1 LNLRELKKTISANAN
16 KDHAKTMQWFF
27 KTGKGEYGEGDKFVG
42 IKVPAQRKIAKQFS
56 KLNLE
61 DLQILLNS
69 KIHEE
74 RLISLLIL
82 VGKYD
87 KADEKEKESI
97 YAFYKKN
104 SRKIN
109 NWDLVDLSA
118 PKIIGTHLLNRDKKI
133 LYKYA
138 HSNNLWQKR
147 ISIIST
153 YSFIK
158 NHDFK
163 TTLEIAD
170 VLLND
175 DHDLIHKAVGWML
188 REVGKQDM
196 NTLENFLKTRYN
208 KMPRTMLRYSI
219 EKFPDKKRKKYLI
232 GKI

>member
-1 LNLRELKKTISANAN
+1 MNLKELKKTIRANAN

-27 KTGKGEYGEGDKFVG
+27 KTGKGEYGEGDKFIG
-42 IKVPAQRKIAKQFS
+42 IKVPVQRKIAKKFGE
-56 KLNLE
+56 LDLE
-61 DLQILLNS
+61 DLQKLLNS

-82 VGKYD
+82 VDKYD
-87 KADEKEKESI
+87 DADDKIKDKI
-97 YAFYKKN
+97 YRFYKKN
-104 SRKIN
+104 RRKVN

-118 PKIIGTHLLNRDKKI
+118 PKIMGKYLLNRDKQI
-133 LYKYA
+133 LFKYA
-138 HSNNLWQKR
+138 HSNNLWEKR

-158 NHDFK
+158 NLDFN
-163 TTLEIAD
+163 TTLEISD

-188 REVGKQDM
+188 REVGKQDLKI
-196 NTLENFLKTRYN
+196 LEKFLKPRYN

-219 EKFPDKKRKKYLI
+219 EKFPEKKRKKYLKGEI
-232 GKI
+232 

>member
-1 LNLRELKKTISANAN
+1 MNLRELKKTISANAN

>member
-219 EKFPDKKRKKYLI
+219 EKFPEKKRKKYLI

>member
-1 LNLRELKKTISANAN
+1 MNLKELKKTIKANAN

-27 KTGKGEYGEGDKFVG
+27 KTGRGEYGEGDIFVG
-42 IKVPAQRKIAKQFS
+42 IKVPVQRKIAEQFGEL
-56 KLNLE
+56 KLDE
-61 DLQILLNS
+61 LQTLLNS

-82 VGKYD
+82 VDKYN
-87 KADEKEKESI
+87 KADEKVKEKI
-97 YAFYKKN
+97 YRFYKKN

-118 PKIIGTHLLNRDKKI
+118 PKIIGTHLLSRNKKI

-138 HSNNLWQKR
+138 HSHNLWQKR

-163 TTLEIAD
+163 TTLEVSDI
-170 VLLND
+170 LLND
-175 DHDLIHKAVGWML
+175 NHDLIHKAVGWML
-188 REVGKQDM
+188 REVGKQEI
-196 NTLENFLKTRYN
+196 NTLEKFLKTRYN

-219 EKFPDKKRKKYLI
+219 EKFPEKKRKKYLT